1 MIKYPVILYPA
12 EEGGFVAEIISLP
25 GCLAQGETY
34 QECLE
39 ELETVCQLWI
49 EDYLTRKESLPKF
62 NDVLDK
68 LLEFNNLE
76 FA

>member
-1 MIKYPVILYPA
+1 MINYPVILYPA

-25 GCLAQGETY
+25 GCLVQGETY

-39 ELETVCQLWI
+39 ELETVSQLWI
-49 EDYLTRKESLPKF
+49 EDYLSRKESLPKF